1 MLNGLHFLVH
11 PLHGEPLV
19 LAALVAAAARG
30 RPAFPAV
37 GVVVA
42 VLHGRESDDATNV
55 EDAHGHA
62 APRDESQ
69 VFLIVFLV
77 DKMVVALER
86 NLRFLAS
93 FDRELSG
100 LSGRAAQVTDPGSDL
115 ALFLLSNFASSTSSI
130 DVY

>member
-30 RPAFPAV
+30 CPAVPAV

-42 VLHGRESDDATNV
+42 VLHGRESDDAANV

-69 VFLIVFLV
+69 GSLLVFLV
-77 DKMVVALER
+77 DKMVVAR
-86 NLRFLAS
+86 
-93 FDRELSG
+93 
-100 LSGRAAQVTDPGSDL
+100 VK
-115 ALFLLSNFASSTSSI
+115 I
-130 DVY
+130 

>member
-1 MLNGLHFLVH
+1 MVNGLHFLVH

-69 VFLIVFLV
+69 DFLIVFLV
-77 DKMVVALER
+77 DKMVVAFER

-100 LSGRAAQVTDPGSDL
+100 LSGRARGSEGEGGGKEL
-115 ALFLLSNFASSTSSI
+115 NSYYFALFYNK
-130 DVY
+130 

>member
-19 LAALVAAAARG
+19 LAALVAATARG
-30 RPAFPAV
+30 RPAVPAV

-42 VLHGRESDDATNV
+42 VLHGRESDNAANV

-69 VFLIVFLV
+69 GSLLVFLV
-77 DKMVVALER
+77 DKMVVAR
-86 NLRFLAS
+86 
-93 FDRELSG
+93 
-100 LSGRAAQVTDPGSDL
+100 VK
-115 ALFLLSNFASSTSSI
+115 I
-130 DVY
+130 

>member
-19 LAALVAAAARG
+19 LAALVAAARG
-30 RPAFPAV
+30 FPAAPAV

-42 VLHGRESDDATNV
+42 VLHGRESDDAANV

-69 VFLIVFLV
+69 GSLLVFLV
-77 DKMVVALER
+77 DKMVVAR
-86 NLRFLAS
+86 
-93 FDRELSG
+93 
-100 LSGRAAQVTDPGSDL
+100 VK
-115 ALFLLSNFASSTSSI
+115 I
-130 DVY
+130 

>member
-1 MLNGLHFLVH
+1 MAHFCLTKNVQAFRLPQEDVLNGLHFLVH

-30 RPAFPAV
+30 LPAV

-42 VLHGRESDDATNV
+42 VLHGRESDDAANV

-69 VFLIVFLV
+69 GSLFVFLV
-77 DKMVVALER
+77 DKMVVAR
-86 NLRFLAS
+86 
-93 FDRELSG
+93 
-100 LSGRAAQVTDPGSDL
+100 VK
-115 ALFLLSNFASSTSSI
+115 I
-130 DVY
+130 

>member
-30 RPAFPAV
+30 LPAV

-42 VLHGRESDDATNV
+42 VLHGRESVESPRGDV
-55 EDAHGHA
+55 EDAHGDHA
-62 APRDESQ
+62 APGEDSQ
-69 VFLIVFLV
+69 GSLV
-77 DKMVVALER
+77 TLFGEKRTSNVEFEIFSD
-86 NLRFLAS
+86 F

-100 LSGRAAQVTDPGSDL
+100 ETERRKGGGREVSK
-115 ALFLLSNFASSTSSI
+115 F
-130 DVY
+130 